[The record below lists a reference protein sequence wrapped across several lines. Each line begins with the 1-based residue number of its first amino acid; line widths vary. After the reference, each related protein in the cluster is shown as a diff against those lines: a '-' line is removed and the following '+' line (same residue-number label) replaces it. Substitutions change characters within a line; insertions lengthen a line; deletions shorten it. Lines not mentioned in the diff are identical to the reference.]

1 LIWTAPISIFAN
13 KLSQVKHLTIIVPE
27 GENNLSSIVGAYKIF
42 TRANAFRKENGKKE
56 LFAIELAGISKQ
68 VTFYEGLF
76 TVNPHTHIASITKTN
91 LIIIPSLNHNYGKA
105 IKGNELLIDWLQEQ
119 YKNGAEI
126 ASICTGA
133 FLLASSGLLD
143 GKTCSTHWAA
153 ADNFRKMFPKV
164 NLQTDKLITDE
175 NGIYTNGGAY
185 SFLNLMIYLVE
196 KYYDRQTAIFCSKV
210 FQIEMD
216 RQSQSAFIIFKG
228 QKLHGDEMVQ
238 QAQAYIESK
247 PFEKISVEHLSSRF
261 AVGRRNFDR
270 RFIKATGNTPVE
282 YAQRVKIESAKKAF
296 ETSRKT
302 INEVMYEVG
311 YSDVKAFREVFR
323 KITGMSPLEYRGRY
337 NKEALLTQPP
347 FNNGKTASCKKIK
360 TL

>member
-1 LIWTAPISIFAN
+1 M
-13 KLSQVKHLTIIVPE
+13 KHLTILVPD
-27 GENNLSSIVGAYKIF
+27 GQNNLSSIVGAYKIF
-42 TRANAFRKENGKKE
+42 TRANMYWRETGRKD
-56 LFAIELAGISKQ
+56 LFKIQLAGISKK
-68 VTFYEGLF
+68 VEFYEGLF
-76 TVNPHTHIASITKTN
+76 TVTPHTHISAITRTN
-91 LIIIPSLNHNYGKA
+91 LIIIPSLNHNYQMA
-105 IKGNELLIDWLQEQ
+105 VKGNKGMIDWIVNQ
-119 YKNGAEI
+119 YKEGAEI

-143 GKTCSTHWAA
+143 GKSCSTHWSA
-153 ADNFRKMFPKV
+153 ADHFRSMFPKV
-164 NLQTDKLITDE
+164 NLQPDKLITDE

-216 RQSQSAFIIFKG
+216 RESQSAFIIFSG
-228 QKLHGDEMVQ
+228 QKLHGDEMVKN
-238 QAQAYIESK
+238 AQTYIENNLN
-247 PFEKISVEHLSSRF
+247 EKISVDQLSSKF
-261 AVGRRNFDR
+261 SVGRRSFDR

-282 YAQRVKIESAKKAF
+282 YSQRVKIESAKKAF

-323 KITGMSPLEYRGRY
+323 KITGISPLEYRNRY
-337 NKEALLTQPP
+337 NKETVV
-347 FNNGKTASCKKIK
+347 F
-360 TL
+360 